1 MQTQILNVWQWTWPA
16 GRLTIPCIRQPSG
29 LGLHYSSTFVLEESE
44 EKPKNDLKK
53 KYLRTNLIVH
63 KILSRTDSKL

>member
-1 MQTQILNVWQWTWPA
+1 MQTQILTVWQWNWPA
-16 GRLTIPCIRQPSG
+16 GRLAVPCIRQPPG

-53 KYLRTNLIVH
+53 KKFEKKKFDCAQNIQPN
-63 KILSRTDSKL
+63 